1 MGDGLIIAGEEI
13 RFAVNSRV
21 SGAWRLSE
29 DDRRAL
35 AAIDHRYS
43 GALGSRRG
51 DTVMRRIGMD
61 LFRWLDGD
69 HARLDRRLAEW
80 PRPVVFEVRGPRV
93 PSDLEWLVLNAPFE
107 LLVRPTGDYLVV
119 DPGIQLTVMR
129 RLGLPQAVHP
139 PVHRRLRMAYMSAEP
154 PGTPPL
160 DFEAEESA
168 ILEALGGVNV
178 EVMIDDTGDPDHLGR
193 RLTETPGTA
202 VVHLACHGTNGSRA
216 PGSAVRGP
224 TLSMETA
231 DGALRNVGA
240 ADLVP
245 ALAGTSL
252 VVLTSCLTAS
262 APDGGDQRED
272 MIERPQT
279 HSVVAELVAGGVPAV
294 VGWDGTVQLGAAIA
308 FNGAFYGAL
317 SRGADTVRA
326 VGAGLRVLLS
336 DDRLRLMGYTDWH
349 RARLWIG
356 PTGGSAIVRG
366 SGDAT
371 DAGGNI
377 RDRDRSN
384 RFAPLPSPDAVV
396 GRRRRV
402 RELVVGL
409 LEPTV
414 AGLILYGS
422 PLVGKSALAARIAD
436 RLVGHRSA
444 VVAEGFTADDLVS
457 AVEAALSDDQP
468 SLDRIRRYRQ
478 VAADGDALRDLLV
491 DLTGASGSPPLGG
504 VPLLV
509 ILDGLERVLVA
520 GSTADIHVVD
530 PRHLATLS
538 NVFEV
543 FAEES
548 PSRLVVT
555 TRAAFHMDAR
565 VRHRFRL
572 RSVEPIAPDARLALT
587 RRQLFDRPTTG
598 IDMFGWGYH
607 VGTLARGNPGIQAE
621 LGRIVLSPDRTAD
634 DAATALAQMET
645 YLTGGARP
653 GPGPVADL
661 VDRYGIDAL
670 VAGLAPDDLRVLR
683 AAQVVDGPI
692 PDTVLAARGS
702 IDGRSPIRL
711 HWCGMLRRSADPH
724 RPDRPAYELHD
735 LMRGRLGPL
744 DREQER
750 AIARTIID
758 DLFHAWGGADARYE
772 RGVDQNLLLID
783 LALRADYPDTVTS
796 CCTKDL
802 TDGTRRTP
810 TEIRALLDR
819 AVTLLVERGYPVPT
833 ELAVCAGLVALDGGD
848 LPRAQQMVDAAMA
861 AVDPDG
867 GVAGDPALRATVETA
882 HARLLVER
890 GDREAA
896 TNLLAA
902 VRRRTATAHHAENVS
917 ATRVLV
923 DVLYADGQDD
933 EVVEHIRTTLWP
945 AYHAAGDL
953 RRLADALSILART
966 LYRQGRRDEAVR
978 VVYEQLIPLYRLLR
992 DFTSGADLM
1001 AILLDGDS
1009 FEPQTER
1016 GADFDDRL
1024 GELVGAMPGL
1034 TGLPEIFRE
1043 LAAADGSPD
1052 PTPIYER
1059 ARTRLRRMAA
1069 SADSRAE
1076 ALFVGIFL
1084 SGVEIEVNDYPAAYR
1099 ILSDAYTEA
1108 QHLHIPGLANN
1119 IGTALA
1125 ECLNAMGRTDE
1136 AHAVLAECAAAA
1148 ERDGMAVR

>member
-13 RFAVNSRV
+13 RFAVNGRV
-21 SGAWRLSE
+21 SGGWRLSE

-35 AAIDHRYS
+35 AAIDHRYRA
-43 GALGSRRG
+43 ALGSRRG
-51 DTVMRRIGMD
+51 DTVMRRIGAD

-93 PSDLEWLVLNAPFE
+93 PSDLEWLILNAPFE
-107 LLVRPTGDYLVV
+107 LLIRPTGDYLVV
-119 DPGIQLTVMR
+119 DPEIQLTVVR
-129 RLGLPQAVHP
+129 RLGLPQAVPP
-139 PVHRRLRMAYMSAEP
+139 PVHRRLRVAYMSAEP

-168 ILEALGGVNV
+168 ILEALGGVDV

-193 RLTETPGTA
+193 RLAETAGTA

-216 PGSAVRGP
+216 PGSAVREP

-231 DGALRNVGA
+231 DGAMRPVGA

-245 ALAGTSL
+245 ALAGISL

-262 APDGGDQRED
+262 APDGGAPRED

-279 HSVVAELVAGGVPAV
+279 HSVVTELIAGGVPAV

-317 SRGADTVRA
+317 SRGVDTVRA
-326 VGAGLRVLLS
+326 VGAGLRQLLS

-356 PTGGSAIVRG
+356 PAGGSAIVGG
-366 SGDAT
+366 SGDETGARRDT
-371 DAGGNI
+371 

-396 GRRRRV
+396 GRRRWV

-414 AGLILYGS
+414 AGAILYGS

-436 RLVGHRSA
+436 RMVGHRSV
-444 VVAEGFTADDLVS
+444 VVAEGFTADDLVA

-478 VAADGDALRDLLV
+478 VAADDDALRDLLV
-491 DLTGASGSPPLGG
+491 DLTGVSGNRATGG

-520 GSTADIHVVD
+520 ESTADVHVVD

-538 NVFEV
+538 TVFEV

-565 VRHRFRL
+565 VHYRFLWRCVD
-572 RSVEPIAPDARLALT
+572 SIAPDARLALT
-587 RRQLFDRPTTG
+587 RRQVFDRPTTD
-598 IDMFGWGYH
+598 IDMLGWGYH
-607 VGTLARGNPGIQAE
+607 VATLARGNPGIQAE
-621 LGRIVLSPDRTAD
+621 LGRIVLSPDRAAD
-634 DAATALAQMET
+634 DAAAALSQMET

-683 AAQVVDGPI
+683 AAQVVDGPV
-692 PDTVLAARGS
+692 PDAVLAARGS

-711 HWCGMLRRSADPH
+711 HWCGVLRHTADPY

-744 DREQER
+744 DREQET
-750 AIARTIID
+750 AIARTVID
-758 DLFHAWGGADARYE
+758 DLFSAWGGADARYE

-783 LALRADYPDTVTS
+783 LALRADYPDIVTS

-802 TDGTRRTP
+802 ADGTRRTP

-819 AVTLLVERGYPVPT
+819 AVTVLVERGYPVPT
-833 ELAVCAGLVALDGGD
+833 ELAVSVGLAALDGGD
-848 LPRAQQMVDAAMA
+848 LPRAQQMVDTAMA

-867 GVAGDPALRATVETA
+867 GVTIDPALRATVETA

-890 GDREAA
+890 GDRGAA
-896 TNLLAA
+896 RSLLAA
-902 VRRRTATAHHAENVS
+902 VRRRTGTAHHAENVS

-923 DVLYADGQDD
+923 DVLYADGHDD
-933 EVVEHIRTTLWP
+933 EVVEHIRTTLWA
-945 AYHAAGDL
+945 AYHATGDL
-953 RRLADALSILART
+953 RRLAAALGILAKT

-978 VVYEQLIPLYRLLR
+978 VVYEQLIPLYRMLR
-992 DFTSGADLM
+992 DYTSGGDLM
-1001 AILLDGDS
+1001 AMLLDGDLAD
-1009 FEPQTER
+1009 PQTDR
-1016 GADFDDRL
+1016 GAEFDDRL
-1024 GELVGAMPGL
+1024 GELVSAMPGL
-1034 TGLPEIFRE
+1034 RGLPEIFRE
-1043 LAAADGSPD
+1043 LSAAEGSPD
-1052 PTPIYER
+1052 PMPVYER
-1059 ARTRLRRMAA
+1059 ARTRLRQVAA
-1069 SADSRAE
+1069 SADSRVE
-1076 ALFVGIFL
+1076 ALFAVFILGM
-1084 SGVEIEVNDYPAAYR
+1084 VEMTANDCPAAYR
-1099 ILSDAYTEA
+1099 LLSDAYREA
-1108 QHLHIPGLANN
+1108 QHLHIPGVANN

-1125 ECLNAMGRTDE
+1125 ECLTAMGRTDE

-1148 ERDGMAVR
+1148 ERDGMAGR